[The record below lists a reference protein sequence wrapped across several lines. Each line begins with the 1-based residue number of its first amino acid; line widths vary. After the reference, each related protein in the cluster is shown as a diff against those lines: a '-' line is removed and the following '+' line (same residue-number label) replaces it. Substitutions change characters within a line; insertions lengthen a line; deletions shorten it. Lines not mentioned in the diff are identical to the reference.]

1 VHDRPPSNELQT
13 LVDSMLVGSG
23 TPRPAARRDLP
34 WSRLRSCGV
43 GYAPMRQPL
52 DVGGLVDRSLRDLG
66 RILVVMGALLGA
78 VLGVGL
84 ALIVENADTSG
95 TVVASGPERAA
106 VLASPPSSRPPA
118 SRVASS
124 EGSAAG
130 NGAAARQR
138 DEAADQADHRDQKA
152 DKNRKGRPDK
162 PGKGNVKPGK
172 DKGR

>member
-1 VHDRPPSNELQT
+1 
-13 LVDSMLVGSG
+13 
-23 TPRPAARRDLP
+23 
-34 WSRLRSCGV
+34 
-43 GYAPMRQPL
+43 
-52 DVGGLVDRSLRDLG
+52 
-66 RILVVMGALLGA
+66 
-78 VLGVGL
+78 
-84 ALIVENADTSG
+84 
-95 TVVASGPERAA
+95 VAG
-106 VLASPPSSRPPA
+106 
-118 SRVASS
+118 S

>member
-1 VHDRPPSNELQT
+1 
-13 LVDSMLVGSG
+13 M
-23 TPRPAARRDLP
+23 
-34 WSRLRSCGV
+34 
-43 GYAPMRQPL
+43 
-52 DVGGLVDRSLRDLG
+52 DRSLRDLG
-66 RILVVMGALLGA
+66 QILVVMGALLGA

-84 ALIVENADTSG
+84 ALIVENADTSPA
-95 TVVASGPERAA
+95 VVASGHERAA

-118 SRVASS
+118 SREASS

-130 NGAAARQR
+130 SGAAARQR

-172 DKGR
+172 HKGR

>member
-1 VHDRPPSNELQT
+1 
-13 LVDSMLVGSG
+13 M
-23 TPRPAARRDLP
+23 
-34 WSRLRSCGV
+34 
-43 GYAPMRQPL
+43 
-52 DVGGLVDRSLRDLG
+52 DRSLRDLG
-66 RILVVMGALLGA
+66 QILVVMGALLGA

-84 ALIVENADTSG
+84 ALIAENADTSG

-130 NGAAARQR
+130 SGAAARQR
-138 DEAADQADHRDQKA
+138 EAADQADHRDQKA
-152 DKNRKGRPDK
+152 ERNRKGRPDK
-162 PGKGNVKPGK
+162 PGKRNVTPGK

>member
-1 VHDRPPSNELQT
+1 MADGSPTNELQT

-34 WSRLRSCGV
+34 WSRLRSYGV

-66 RILVVMGALLGA
+66 QILVVMGALLGA

-84 ALIVENADTSG
+84 ALIVENADTSPAVLAPG
-95 TVVASGPERAA
+95 HVRAA

-130 NGAAARQR
+130 SGAAARQR
-138 DEAADQADHRDQKA
+138 EAADQADHRDQKA

-162 PGKGNVKPGK
+162 PGKRNVTPGK

>member
-1 VHDRPPSNELQT
+1 
-13 LVDSMLVGSG
+13 M
-23 TPRPAARRDLP
+23 
-34 WSRLRSCGV
+34 
-43 GYAPMRQPL
+43 
-52 DVGGLVDRSLRDLG
+52 DRSLRDLG
-66 RILVVMGALLGA
+66 QILVVMGALLGA

-84 ALIVENADTSG
+84 ALVENADTSPAVLAPG
-95 TVVASGPERAA
+95 HVRAA

-130 NGAAARQR
+130 SGAAARQR
-138 DEAADQADHRDQKA
+138 EAADQADHRDQKA

-162 PGKGNVKPGK
+162 SGKRNVTPGK

>member
-1 VHDRPPSNELQT
+1 
-13 LVDSMLVGSG
+13 M
-23 TPRPAARRDLP
+23 
-34 WSRLRSCGV
+34 
-43 GYAPMRQPL
+43 
-52 DVGGLVDRSLRDLG
+52 DRSLRDLG
-66 RILVVMGALLGA
+66 QILVVMGALFGA

-95 TVVASGPERAA
+95 TVVASGPERAV

-118 SRVASS
+118 SREASS

-130 NGAAARQR
+130 SGPAARQR

-162 PGKGNVKPGK
+162 PGKRNVTPGK

>member
-1 VHDRPPSNELQT
+1 
-13 LVDSMLVGSG
+13 
-23 TPRPAARRDLP
+23 
-34 WSRLRSCGV
+34 
-43 GYAPMRQPL
+43 MRQPL

-66 RILVVMGALLGA
+66 QILVVMGALLGA

-130 NGAAARQR
+130 SGAAARQR
-138 DEAADQADHRDQKA
+138 EAADQADHRDQKA
-152 DKNRKGRPDK
+152 DRNRNGRPDK
-162 PGKGNVKPGK
+162 PGKRNVTPGK